1 MRSKKENKKEN
12 TASQEREKFKAQLV
26 ELKRKIS
33 CEIRHLIEE
42 NISKSQRDAS
52 GEISSYTYHM
62 ADMATDSFDREFSY
76 TLAINER
83 ELIYLIDEALSKI
96 DSGTYGICELCNKKI
111 IKKRL
116 KTIPY
121 AKYCL
126 KCQREEERSRK
137 ETK

>member
-1 MRSKKENKKEN
+1 MKGRKGNKKEN
-12 TASQEREKFKAQLV
+12 IVKQEREKLKAQLI

-33 CEIRHLIEE
+33 CEIRHLTEE

-76 TLAINER
+76 TLANNER
-83 ELIYLIDEALSKI
+83 ELIYLIDVALSKI
-96 DSGTYGICELCNKKI
+96 DSGIYGICELCNKKI
-111 IKKRL
+111 TKKRL

-126 KCQREEERSRK
+126 KCQKEEERFRK
-137 ETK
+137 GIK

>member
-1 MRSKKENKKEN
+1 MKNKKENKKE
-12 TASQEREKFKAQLV
+12 TIEKFKAQLM

-33 CEIRHLIEE
+33 SEIRHLIEE

-76 TLAINER
+76 TLAHNER
-83 ELIYLIDEALSKI
+83 ELMYLIDEALSKI
-96 DSGTYGICELCNKKI
+96 NSGTYGICELCNKKI
-111 IKKRL
+111 TKKRL

-121 AKYCL
+121 ARYCL
-126 KCQREEERSRK
+126 KCQREEERFRK

>member
-1 MRSKKENKKEN
+1 MKNKKENKKEN
-12 TASQEREKFKAQLV
+12 TIHQEQEKFKARLI

-33 CEIRHLIEE
+33 GEIRHLIEE

-76 TLAINER
+76 TLANNER

-96 DSGTYGICELCNKKI
+96 NSGTYGICELCNKKI
-111 IKKRL
+111 TKKRL

-121 AKYCL
+121 TRYCL
-126 KCQREEERSRK
+126 KCQREEERTRK